1 MCVVSFVKWGLH
13 KSCRVVTV
21 YCLVSDSASALKT
34 PKPKSFLVL
43 LRAGKLHNERLISLR
58 PPHRFFLAL
67 SRRSRRQEPEGL
79 PPKITIPSFWPGFFR
94 IVHDVTKELRPKWM
108 WPCSRTWRLVFG
120 ITAAQGNT
128 LQVANRHKY
137 LHQAGGKRTT
147 SAKRLPLGRL
157 AVCFSRTLAPAQLR
171 HNCRIQALA

>member
-34 PKPKSFLVL
+34 PKPKSILVV

-94 IVHDVTKELRPKWM
+94 IVHDVTKELRPKWILAREPGD
-108 WPCSRTWRLVFG
+108 WYSVS
-120 ITAAQGNT
+120 Q
-128 LQVANRHKY
+128 RHKAIPCKS
-137 LHQAGGKRTT
+137 QTATSTFTKR
-147 SAKRLPLGRL
+147 AARGQHPQNVCRLEDSLCASPK
-157 AVCFSRTLAPAQLR
+157 TLAPAQLR